1 MCATSWLPVRYGG
14 TRRVLL
20 HGYLSCMGG
29 TRCVL
34 LHGYLSCMEGLGVCY
49 FMATCHVWRD

>member
-1 MCATSWLPVRYGG
+1 MCATSWIPVMYGG
-14 TRRVLL
+14 TRCVLL
-20 HGYLSCMGG
+20 HGDLSCMGG

-49 FMATCHVWRD
+49 FMATCQV